1 MTSRQSR
8 SSLGF
13 IADAT
18 TSRLLDGSIIVNA
31 STLTA
36 TNLQPSMTLKT
47 DESRNIVTADL
58 FLSDI
63 KDYVPSPEGV
73 VVNPLT
79 ETLNAD
85 GKDII
90 NVGNLETTLINNRG
104 ITYNPAISNLSMAN
118 FNINNVNNINIQTI
132 NSKTPLYN
140 PSTGDLN
147 MGGFNINNCP
157 TITTLQ
163 DKTQYITVDTKTG
176 ETIFNSSILL
186 NGGNITNMN
195 SILFDNGATIVAENQ
210 NLLLTSNNLITTTAN
225 IDTDFDVRCGTLT
238 AVDISNTTF
247 SNLVNKTQYQSVN
260 TPLNSTVFAGI
271 VNATTLSV
279 GNAQPN
285 QTGYNLPT
293 ARPLSAGYVMVT
305 PAGTGNTL
313 QFQIPAD
320 ASKIQN
326 ITAVANLTTFTG
338 STRVLSNTTVD
349 GLSTLV
355 GGILSNQK
363 ITLTKNIIEI
373 QEDNVQTQAITIGN
387 LLTTGYAFPRT
398 TNSITGSDLRLL
410 SDGNLSF
417 FAPGSI
423 RSYRVDTV
431 PDATTIVFNF
441 ANTLVNLSGSMTTQ
455 NIVGDFSWQATGA
468 RYEGAVTRP
477 FIANFSVI
485 LNNEDKNNIPT
496 ATLTLATIGGIDH
509 STQVFEHT
517 NNRTRQWILN
527 ATGVI
532 STNQIITARIK
543 STIAGASTSITSPQL
558 NITLL

>member
-1 MTSRQSR
+1 
-8 SSLGF
+8 
-13 IADAT
+13 
-18 TSRLLDGSIIVNA
+18 
-31 STLTA
+31 
-36 TNLQPSMTLKT
+36 MTLKT

-355 GGILSNQK
+355 GGIVSNTK

-387 LLTTGYAFPRT
+387 LLTTGYALPRT
-398 TNSITGSDLRLL
+398 TNGIAGSDLRLL

-417 FAPGSI
+417 YAPGSI

-543 STIAGASTSITSPQL
+543 STIAGASTTICSPQL